1 MEISKLTLRKETLEK
16 MEKPLTAMEK
26 GKLLWEKI
34 VEAEKNGRLQ
44 QAKSRVDV
52 AHIVG
57 YTNDKRGYAWTSNM
71 IKRGAIVETIYSPGE
86 YTYAVGEAPKFE
98 YARKKTR
105 SKRIEPVEK
114 AEPVATPMAEPVF
127 LSRAYAPTENG
138 KVVIECGG
146 MRITMENVGVE
157 YVKEIIKTVK

>member
-1 MEISKLTLRKETLEK
+1 MEISRLTFRKETKEK

-26 GKLLWEKI
+26 GKLMWGKI
-34 VEAEKNGRLQ
+34 VEAEKSGRLQ

-52 AHIVG
+52 AHIAG
-57 YTNDKRGYAWTSNM
+57 YTDDKRGYSWASNM
-71 IKRGAIVETIYSPGE
+71 IKRGAIVETIYAPGE
-86 YTYAVGEAPKFE
+86 YTYAVGQAPKFE
-98 YARKKTR
+98 YTGNKSR
-105 SKRIEPVEK
+105 SKKVKPANIEHTEPVVL
-114 AEPVATPMAEPVF
+114 A
-127 LSRAYAPTENG
+127 RAYTPTENG

>member
-1 MEISKLTLRKETLEK
+1 MEISRLTFRKETKEK

-26 GKLLWEKI
+26 GKLMWEKI
-34 VEAEKNGRLQ
+34 VEAEKSGRLQ

-52 AHIVG
+52 AHIAG
-57 YTNDKRGYAWTSNM
+57 YTDDKRGYSWARNM
-71 IKRGAIVETIYSPGE
+71 IKRGAIVETIYAPGE
-86 YTYAVGEAPKFE
+86 YTYAIGTAPKFE
-98 YARKKTR
+98 YTGNKLRNKKV
-105 SKRIEPVEK
+105 KPVEPVEK
-114 AEPVATPMAEPVF
+114 TEPVI
-127 LSRAYAPTENG
+127 LSRAYVPTDNG

>member
-52 AHIVG
+52 ANIVG
-57 YTNDKRGYAWTSNM
+57 YTNDKRGYAWASNM

-86 YTYAVGEAPKFE
+86 YTYAVGKAPKFE
-98 YARKKTR
+98 YAKRKTR
-105 SKRIEPVEK
+105 SKRVEPVEK
-114 AEPVATPMAEPVF
+114 TEPATEPVV
-127 LSRAYAPTENG
+127 LSRAYAPTESG